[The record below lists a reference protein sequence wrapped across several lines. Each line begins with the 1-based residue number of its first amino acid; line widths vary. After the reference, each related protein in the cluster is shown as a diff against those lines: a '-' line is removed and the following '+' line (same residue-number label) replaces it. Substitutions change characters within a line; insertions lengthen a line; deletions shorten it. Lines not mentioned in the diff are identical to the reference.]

1 MVAERLASFK
11 PLNVTPHSTPTPEV
25 SQRAMDPSQL
35 FERQEIFYFHLSAT
49 LGPGS
54 SPEIARLAMFML
66 LTTATLT
73 SQRRRR
79 RLRRVGRG

>member
-1 MVAERLASFK
+1 MDLTHKR
-11 PLNVTPHSTPTPEV
+11 PLNRQTQSL
-25 SQRAMDPSQL
+25 SLFDASLSDPSQF

-73 SQRRRR
+73 SQRRQVY
-79 RLRRVGRG
+79 LLIDEFQ